1 MNNENAPLD
10 LALTWLVETD
20 EEYLCPNQDQR
31 LKQRFA
37 AAALLY
43 AKYGTISSNFAGLH
57 ECQWPQL
64 FCTESDNIIY
74 RVTIKEYGFPS
85 TLPNQL
91 SLLPGLDILE
101 ISNSNITG
109 TIPESILELSNLRLI
124 DFDKNSIT
132 GVYPHSAAL
141 KPNLIKLDINFN
153 EISGSIDFLTQYPN
167 VKYVY
172 LDNNKFNGAIPEALG
187 DLTSLEH
194 LTLHGN
200 NFTGVMPQS
209 ICNLRATGNLNTLMA
224 DCDGQE
230 PKVQCSCCTHCTPY

>member
-1 MNNENAPLD
+1 M
-10 LALTWLVETD
+10 
-20 EEYLCPNQDQR
+20 
-31 LKQRFA
+31 
-37 AAALLY
+37 
-43 AKYGTISSNFAGLH
+43 
-57 ECQWPQL
+57 
-64 FCTESDNIIY
+64 
-74 RVTIKEYGFPS
+74 
-85 TLPNQL
+85 PNQL

-187 DLTSLEH
+187 DLTSLGKFPCCSSCSTH
-194 LTLHGN
+194 
-200 NFTGVMPQS
+200 S
-209 ICNLRATGNLNTLMA
+209 LN
-224 DCDGQE
+224 
-230 PKVQCSCCTHCTPY
+230 K